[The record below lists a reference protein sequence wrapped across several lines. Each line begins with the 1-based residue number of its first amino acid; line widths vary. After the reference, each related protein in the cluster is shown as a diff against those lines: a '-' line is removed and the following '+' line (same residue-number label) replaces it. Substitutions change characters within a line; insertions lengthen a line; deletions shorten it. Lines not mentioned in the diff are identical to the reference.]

1 MSESNLGKTE
11 ITSDKVILW
20 QDHSHPNRYRPTLKM
35 LYFPDGKQALELN
48 VFGNVLVIPY
58 TKAECGH
65 D

>member
-1 MSESNLGKTE
+1 MTE
-11 ITSDKVILW
+11 RLPSKINYDEAIVW
-20 QDHSHPNRYRPTLKM
+20 QDHAHPSGYRPTLKM

-48 VFGNVLVIPY
+48 VFGKVMVIPY